1 MYIALT
7 MQKLLEE
14 KGEFKKLAGIP
25 TCVIYNQDDMMPVQ
39 DHILLNEAKL
49 KEDYMEAMTIG
60 EPSLDIGM
68 MISDLLWKKA
78 DGVLILG
85 EDEAAMLQKKEIQRD
100 RYTLYVA
107 TSLKEALEIYKKNTK
122 KSAGKRVVKKTEKP
136 EKEAT
141 ASTKPTTPV
150 MPKPTV
156 MEQMDTPPEME
167 ESHAMEEGFADTPL
181 ITPDMKPVEET
192 DENEFGDE
200 INDGLMEDQDA
211 PVMYDQNLQEVDA
224 TYNQEA
230 QNHVAQ
236 SMEGLDGQK
245 YEELRNELMGVGV
258 PDSLMDQVMMALQ
271 KSTNVSDCYDCM
283 EETIG
288 NIDDVLVIYDAI
300 QEYYDTFK
308 TLADQIGTL

>member
-1 MYIALT
+1 MS
-7 MQKLLEE
+7 
-14 KGEFKKLAGIP
+14 
-25 TCVIYNQDDMMPVQ
+25 VQ

-78 DGVLILG
+78 DGVLVLG
-85 EDEAAMLQKKEIQRD
+85 EDEAGMLQKKEIQRD

-122 KSAGKRVVKKTEKP
+122 KSAGKRTVKKTEKP
-136 EKEAT
+136 EKET
-141 ASTKPTTPV
+141 VTSTKPAKPI
-150 MPKPTV
+150 MPEP
-156 MEQMDTPPEME
+156 MDSLPKME
-167 ESHAMEEGFADTPL
+167 EPHTDEMGFADEPL
-181 ITPDMKPVEET
+181 ITPEMESVE
-192 DENEFGDE
+192 ENEFEGE
-200 INDGLMEDQDA
+200 INGELMEDQDA
-211 PVMYDQNLQEVDA
+211 PMLYDQEVPETDTAYVQED
-224 TYNQEA
+224 
-230 QNHVAQ
+230 QNHTIQ

-308 TLADQIGTL
+308 TLADQLGAL

>member
-25 TCVIYNQDDMMPVQ
+25 LCVIYNQSDTMSVQ
-39 DHILLNEAKL
+39 DHILLNEVKL

-78 DGVLILG
+78 DGVLVLG
-85 EDEAAMLQKKEIQRD
+85 EDEAGMLQKKEIQRD

-122 KSAGKRVVKKTEKP
+122 KSAGKRAVKKTEKP
-136 EKEAT
+136 EKEVVT
-141 ASTKPTTPV
+141 STKPADPV
-150 MPKPTV
+150 MSEPMDPLPK
-156 MEQMDTPPEME
+156 ME
-167 ESHAMEEGFADTPL
+167 ESHTDEMGFADEPL
-181 ITPDMKPVEET
+181 ITPEMESVE
-192 DENEFGDE
+192 ENEFEGG
-200 INDGLMEDQDA
+200 INDELMEDQDA
-211 PVMYDQNLQEVDA
+211 PMLYDQEVPETDTAYVQED
-224 TYNQEA
+224 
-230 QNHVAQ
+230 QNHTMQ

-283 EETIG
+283 EETIE

-308 TLADQIGTL
+308 TLADQLGAL

>member
-25 TCVIYNQDDMMPVQ
+25 LCVIYNQSDTMSVQ

-78 DGVLILG
+78 DGVLVLG
-85 EDEAAMLQKKEIQRD
+85 EDEAGMLQKKEIQRD

-122 KSAGKRVVKKTEKP
+122 KSAGKRTVKKTEKP
-136 EKEAT
+136 EKET
-141 ASTKPTTPV
+141 VTSTKPAKPI
-150 MPKPTV
+150 MPEP
-156 MEQMDTPPEME
+156 MDSLPKME
-167 ESHAMEEGFADTPL
+167 EPHTDEMGFADEPL
-181 ITPDMKPVEET
+181 ITPEMESVE
-192 DENEFGDE
+192 ENEFEGE
-200 INDGLMEDQDA
+200 INGELMEDQDA
-211 PVMYDQNLQEVDA
+211 PMLYDQEVPETDTAYVQED
-224 TYNQEA
+224 
-230 QNHVAQ
+230 QNHTIQ

-308 TLADQIGTL
+308 TLADQLGAL

>member
-25 TCVIYNQDDMMPVQ
+25 LCVIYNQSDTMSVQ

-78 DGVLILG
+78 DGVLVLG
-85 EDEAAMLQKKEIQRD
+85 EDEAGMLQKKEIQRD

-122 KSAGKRVVKKTEKP
+122 KSAGKRTVKKTEKP
-136 EKEAT
+136 EKET
-141 ASTKPTTPV
+141 VTSTKPAKPI
-150 MPKPTV
+150 MPEP
-156 MEQMDTPPEME
+156 MDSLPKME
-167 ESHAMEEGFADTPL
+167 EPHTDEMGFADEPL
-181 ITPDMKPVEET
+181 ITPEMESVE
-192 DENEFGDE
+192 ENEFEGE
-200 INDGLMEDQDA
+200 INGELMEDQDA
-211 PVMYDQNLQEVDA
+211 PMLYDQEVPETDTAYVQED
-224 TYNQEA
+224 
-230 QNHVAQ
+230 QNHTIQ

-288 NIDDVLVIYDAI
+288 NINDVLVIYDAI

-308 TLADQIGTL
+308 TLADQLGAL

>member
-25 TCVIYNQDDMMPVQ
+25 LCVIYNQSDTMSVQ

-78 DGVLILG
+78 DGVLVLG
-85 EDEAAMLQKKEIQRD
+85 EDEAGMLQKKEIQRD

-122 KSAGKRVVKKTEKP
+122 KSAGKRTVKKTEKP
-136 EKEAT
+136 EKET
-141 ASTKPTTPV
+141 VTSTKPAKPI
-150 MPKPTV
+150 MPEP
-156 MEQMDTPPEME
+156 MDSLPKME
-167 ESHAMEEGFADTPL
+167 EPHTDEMGFADEPL
-181 ITPDMKPVEET
+181 ITPEMESVE
-192 DENEFGDE
+192 ENEFEGE
-200 INDGLMEDQDA
+200 INGELMEDQDA
-211 PVMYDQNLQEVDA
+211 PMLYDQEVPETDTAYVQED
-224 TYNQEA
+224 
-230 QNHVAQ
+230 QNHTIQ

-258 PDSLMDQVMMALQ
+258 PDSLMDQVMMVLQ

-308 TLADQIGTL
+308 TLADQLGAL

>member
-1 MYIALT
+1 MYIAMT

-25 TCVIYNQDDMMPVQ
+25 LCVIYNQSDTMSVQ

-78 DGVLILG
+78 DGVLVLG
-85 EDEAAMLQKKEIQRD
+85 EDEAGMLQKKEIQRD

-122 KSAGKRVVKKTEKP
+122 KSAGKRTVKKTEKP
-136 EKEAT
+136 EKET
-141 ASTKPTTPV
+141 VTSTKPAKPI
-150 MPKPTV
+150 MPEP
-156 MEQMDTPPEME
+156 MDSLPKME
-167 ESHAMEEGFADTPL
+167 EPHTDEMGFADEPL
-181 ITPDMKPVEET
+181 ITPEMESVE
-192 DENEFGDE
+192 ENEFEGE
-200 INDGLMEDQDA
+200 INGELMEDQDA
-211 PVMYDQNLQEVDA
+211 PMLYDQEVPETDTAYVQED
-224 TYNQEA
+224 
-230 QNHVAQ
+230 QNHTIQ

-308 TLADQIGTL
+308 TLADQLGAL

>member
-25 TCVIYNQDDMMPVQ
+25 LCVIYNQSDTMSVQ

-78 DGVLILG
+78 DGVLVLG
-85 EDEAAMLQKKEIQRD
+85 EDEAGMLQKKEIQRD

-122 KSAGKRVVKKTEKP
+122 KSAGKRTVKKTEKP
-136 EKEAT
+136 EKET
-141 ASTKPTTPV
+141 VTSTKPAKPI
-150 MPKPTV
+150 MPEPMGSLPK
-156 MEQMDTPPEME
+156 ME
-167 ESHAMEEGFADTPL
+167 EPHTDEMGFADEPL
-181 ITPDMKPVEET
+181 ITPEMESVE
-192 DENEFGDE
+192 ENEFEGE
-200 INDGLMEDQDA
+200 INGELMEDQDA
-211 PVMYDQNLQEVDA
+211 PMLYDQEVPETDTAYVQED
-224 TYNQEA
+224 
-230 QNHVAQ
+230 QNHTIQ

-308 TLADQIGTL
+308 TLADQLGAL

>member
-25 TCVIYNQDDMMPVQ
+25 TCVIYNQDDMMTVQ

-122 KSAGKRVVKKTEKP
+122 KSAGKRAVKKTEKP
-136 EKEAT
+136 EKET
-141 ASTKPTTPV
+141 VTSTKPAEPM
-150 MPKPTV
+150 MPEP
-156 MEQMDTPPEME
+156 MDPLSKME
-167 ESHAMEEGFADTPL
+167 EPHTDEMGFEDEPL
-181 ITPDMKPVEET
+181 ITPEMEPVEENEF
-192 DENEFGDE
+192 ENE
-200 INDGLMEDQDA
+200 INGELMEEQNA
-211 PVMYDQNLQEVDA
+211 PVMYDQEVPETDAAYVQEDRDHIMQP
-224 TYNQEA
+224 T
-230 QNHVAQ
+230 
-236 SMEGLDGQK
+236 EGLDGQK